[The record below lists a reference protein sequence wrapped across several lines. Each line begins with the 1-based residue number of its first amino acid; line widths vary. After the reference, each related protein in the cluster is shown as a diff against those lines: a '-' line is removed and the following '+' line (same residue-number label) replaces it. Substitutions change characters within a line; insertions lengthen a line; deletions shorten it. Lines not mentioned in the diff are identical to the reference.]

1 MMLGQGNIKYKKEKK
16 IKKAKEKLF
25 RTLDKG

>member
-1 MMLGQGNIKYKKEKK
+1 MLGQGNINYQKEKK